1 MGFVW
6 PFSQFATVHSLTL
19 RHFPACHWV
28 SPSFSRLLRMCSPR
42 DLGSKSKS
50 FRFRHLSVIRTNG
63 KKATPPCPCGYLGH
77 WSGQCSCTPDRIAR
91 YRERISGPLLDR
103 IDLHVE
109 VPALR
114 ERDLAESSCGEAS
127 VAIRARVEAARE
139 RQMGRQGEPNG
150 RLEGGEI
157 ETRCVPSVAA
167 RKLLRD
173 AASRLSLSA
182 RGYHRVLKVARTIA
196 DLAGRSEL
204 ATGDVAEALQY
215 RPPRYSLSQPR

>member
-1 MGFVW
+1 M
-6 PFSQFATVHSLTL
+6 
-19 RHFPACHWV
+19 
-28 SPSFSRLLRMCSPR
+28 
-42 DLGSKSKS
+42 
-50 FRFRHLSVIRTNG
+50 N
-63 KKATPPCPCGYLGH
+63 PCPCGYLGH

-114 ERDLAESSCGEAS
+114 ERELADATSGEPSAG
-127 VAIRARVEAARE
+127 VRARVLVARE
-139 RQMGRQGEPNG
+139 RQVDRQAAPNG

-157 ETRCVPSVAA
+157 ETRCVLSVAV

-196 DLAGRSEL
+196 DLEGRSEL
-204 ATGDVAEALQY
+204 ATGDIAEAMQY
-215 RPPRYSLSQPR
+215 RPPRVGPSQAR